1 LRKLLPEVQAGAE
14 DGENSG
20 QARRDFLTRLHK
32 LAR

>member
-1 LRKLLPEVQAGAE
+1 LLPEAQAGAA

-20 QARRDFLTRLHK
+20 QARRDFLTRLHN